1 MEIYREVIDAAVSI
15 FILGGL
21 LGIGYISFNIVVDIF
36 EWIWPF

>member
-21 LGIGYISFNIVVDIF
+21 LGIGYIGFNIVVDIF
-36 EWIWPF
+36 EWVWPF

>member
-1 MEIYREVIDAAVSI
+1 MEICREVIGVAISI

-21 LGIGYISFNIVVDIF
+21 LGIGYIGFNIVVDIF